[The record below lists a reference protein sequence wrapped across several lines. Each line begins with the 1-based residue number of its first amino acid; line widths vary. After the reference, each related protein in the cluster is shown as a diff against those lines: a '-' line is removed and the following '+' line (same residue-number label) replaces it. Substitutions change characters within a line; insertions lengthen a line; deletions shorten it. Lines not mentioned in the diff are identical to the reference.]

1 MYEDILNLR
10 KQLINSI
17 IIIFIKLNINNSM
30 EKTQSSYKDLISSI
44 RSTNS
49 TKNDLSIE
57 IPKMLPGE
65 NSSLW

>member
-1 MYEDILNLR
+1 
-10 KQLINSI
+10 
-17 IIIFIKLNINNSM
+17 M
-30 EKTQSSYKDLISSI
+30 EITQSSYKELISSI

-57 IPKMLPGE
+57 IPKILPGE